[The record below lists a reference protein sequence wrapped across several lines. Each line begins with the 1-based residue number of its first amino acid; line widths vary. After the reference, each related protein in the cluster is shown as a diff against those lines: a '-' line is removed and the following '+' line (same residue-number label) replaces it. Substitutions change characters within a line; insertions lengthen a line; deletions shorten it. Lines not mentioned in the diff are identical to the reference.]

1 MIRWSI
7 TNNVYKLNI
16 LKPLALFTIVV
27 VTIVI
32 RLHSKPLKSALY
44 NIYGMK
50 QQCRSRKFRSV
61 PSLLSWLRR
70 AGKWES
76 SSIGVEARLLGSASL
91 PTDSL
96 PNHSFISGTRPR
108 RQNQEPE
115 PRAAKS
121 HFDPPSSFLLR
132 IPEWVLDTRRVISH
146 LSISFDKKKKTKRQK
161 EARHCMQWTA
171 GMMDVVWSASPSF
184 PFLSFALFGVVISWC
199 WCIYLLK
206 SRNCKVKLCRPNGL
220 YRQWTNVE
228 TVLVL
233 SPNRLDY
240 DIAHLII
247 FVAERNVTIVLEI
260 DVSSCPCTSLC
271 TFHTVQVLYSRWITV
286 GTRRRGKQHPAWRR
300 KENG

>member
-146 LSISFDKKKKTKRQK
+146 LSISFDKKKKRRQSDKRRQD
-161 EARHCMQWTA
+161 TA
-171 GMMDVVWSASPSF
+171 CSERPAWWMWCGPHLL
-184 PFLSFALFGVVISWC
+184 PFLSFPLH
-199 WCIYLLK
+199 Y
-206 SRNCKVKLCRPNGL
+206 
-220 YRQWTNVE
+220 
-228 TVLVL
+228 LVL
-233 SPNRLDY
+233 
-240 DIAHLII
+240 
-247 FVAERNVTIVLEI
+247 
-260 DVSSCPCTSLC
+260 
-271 TFHTVQVLYSRWITV
+271 
-286 GTRRRGKQHPAWRR
+286 
-300 KENG
+300 